1 MPRVRSDTV
10 ALKLKASRPE
20 AAGRLASGEGCQ
32 EPCAKRR
39 MEREHSARGRADANA
54 GKERLYAERLC
65 YESLLRYI
73 Y

>member
-1 MPRVRSDTV
+1 
-10 ALKLKASRPE
+10 
-20 AAGRLASGEGCQ
+20 LASGEGCQ